1 MPGKYPEKNP
11 GAGRTD
17 FPLRVKGTGR
27 AYTELI
33 KQYMPG
39 KYPEKNPGAG
49 RTDFPLRVRGT
60 GRAYTELIIRKGRL
74 RLWVNIS

>member
-17 FPLRVKGTGR
+17 FPLRG
-27 AYTELI
+27 
-33 KQYMPG
+33 
-39 KYPEKNPGAG
+39 
-49 RTDFPLRVRGT
+49 RGT
-60 GRAYTELIIRKGRL
+60 GRAYTELKIRKGRL